1 MNMDDKDGWKMNE
14 RIDVD
19 TRDEK
24 SDNEKKVSI
33 F

>member
-1 MNMDDKDGWKMNE
+1 MDDKDGWKMNE

>member
-1 MNMDDKDGWKMNE
+1 MDDKDGWKMNE

-19 TRDEK
+19 TIDEK